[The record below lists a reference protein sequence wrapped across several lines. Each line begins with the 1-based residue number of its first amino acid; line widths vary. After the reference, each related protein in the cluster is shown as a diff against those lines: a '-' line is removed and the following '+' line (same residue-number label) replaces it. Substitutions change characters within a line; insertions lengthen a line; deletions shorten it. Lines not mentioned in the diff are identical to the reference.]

1 MFIEYQNLIIQILLL
16 HYVLCST
23 VDNFSENVKRK
34 LVIGYNNS
42 LRFLLGLPRWNSAS
56 NMFVNYNV
64 FSFEEVM
71 RKYVFSMIIRI
82 SNSEN
87 CILKS
92 LWNYDIHLNSHIFN
106 RWNKLLFK
114 YVN

>member
-1 MFIEYQNLIIQILLL
+1 MYCAPLW
-16 HYVLCST
+16 T
-23 VDNFSENVKRK
+23 NFSANVKRK
-34 LVIGYNNS
+34 LVICYNNS

-71 RKYVFSMIIRI
+71 RKYVYSMVTRL

-92 LWNYDIHLNSHIFN
+92 LWKHDIHLNSHIIS

-114 YVN
+114 CVT